1 MSVWIRNLRDT
12 LKHYPVLILHGN
24 VRDKYIYIDEERRV
38 KEDRVYENL
47 TALLKHIR
55 SLLPQAFEKTIFYD
69 AVEHERQENATD
81 PSGLSSPPMPGA
93 SRSDLDATAPRA
105 GGDSLIPPSR
115 VFARWNRMLRQSEHN
130 HFIVVFYLDKVVP
143 FKSSL
148 TFEEMQTLLWLEK
161 AIENIQPNHRLI
173 LVALQD
179 SLVPVE
185 LYLHAP
191 NCRILPV
198 PMPDKLDRLR
208 YVQHRLGNKLQEY
221 HELLADLTDG
231 LFLRD
236 VERIVREVSRSES
249 ASLNEVRRMVNKYR
263 IGEQEDYWEALNI
276 EKLNSAM
283 TWFEKEEGV
292 KGQKEPIRRLVQM
305 LCLARAGL
313 SGIASGARA
322 KPKGVLFFAGP
333 TGVGKTYLAKK
344 LAKFLFSSEDAFLRF
359 DMSEYKEEHTVSKLI
374 GSPPGYVGYERGGVL
389 TNAVRERPFCVILF
403 DEIEKAHPRIMDIFL
418 QILDDGRLMD
428 SRGQTVFFTE
438 SIIIFTSNLG
448 TRTTDSLGRSIDERE
463 QLETIL
469 GDQTLSDEERQRR
482 VREHFVQCVEHFFMY
497 EISRPEL
504 LNRIGHNIVPFNYI
518 HSEDVQR
525 EIVSSHLQR
534 IKQDFEEQYK
544 KRGYSLEWQ
553 SDVVDWLVKK
563 HSERIALFGGR
574 GITNAI
580 EQEIVVPLSIAVLK
594 RMKGFQGTKFLVRVK
609 EAGSGIRVE

>member
-24 VRDKYIYIDEERRV
+24 VRDKYIDEEG
-38 KEDRVYENL
+38 RVYENL

-81 PSGLSSPPMPGA
+81 PSGLSRPPMPGA

-179 SLVPVE
+179 SFVPVE

-198 PMPDKLDRLR
+198 PMPDKLDRLS

-263 IGEQEDYWEALNI
+263 IGEQEDYWEALDI
-276 EKLNSAM
+276 KKLSSAM

-580 EQEIVVPLSIAVLK
+580 EQEIVVPLSIAVLQ
-594 RMKGFQGTKFLVRVK
+594 RMKGFQGTKFLVRVE
-609 EAGSGIRVE
+609 EASSGIRVE

>member
-24 VRDKYIYIDEERRV
+24 VRDKYIDEEG
-38 KEDRVYENL
+38 RVYENL

-81 PSGLSSPPMPGA
+81 PSGLSRPPMPGA

-179 SLVPVE
+179 SFVPVE

-198 PMPDKLDRLR
+198 PMPDKLDRLS

-594 RMKGFQGTKFLVRVK
+594 RMKGFQGTKFLVRVE

>member
-24 VRDKYIYIDEERRV
+24 VRDKYIDE
-38 KEDRVYENL
+38 EDRVYENL

-198 PMPDKLDRLR
+198 PMPDKLDRLS

-276 EKLNSAM
+276 EKLDSAM
-283 TWFEKEEGV
+283 TWFEKKEGV

>member
-24 VRDKYIYIDEERRV
+24 VRDKYIDEEG
-38 KEDRVYENL
+38 RVYENL

-81 PSGLSSPPMPGA
+81 PSALSRPPMPGA

-179 SLVPVE
+179 SFVPVE

-198 PMPDKLDRLR
+198 PMPDKLDRLS

-263 IGEQEDYWEALNI
+263 IGEQEDYWEALDI
-276 EKLNSAM
+276 KKLSSAM

-534 IKQDFEEQYK
+534 IIQDFEEQYK

-580 EQEIVVPLSIAVLK
+580 EQEIVVPLSIAVLQ
-594 RMKGFQGTKFLVRVK
+594 RMKGFQGTKFLVRVE
-609 EAGSGIRVE
+609 EASSGIRVE

>member
-24 VRDKYIYIDEERRV
+24 VRDKYIDE
-38 KEDRVYENL
+38 EDRVYENL

-179 SLVPVE
+179 SFVPVE

-198 PMPDKLDRLR
+198 PMPDKLDRLS

-263 IGEQEDYWEALNI
+263 IGEQEDYWEALDI
-276 EKLNSAM
+276 KKLSSAM

-580 EQEIVVPLSIAVLK
+580 EQEIVVPLSIAVLQ
-594 RMKGFQGTKFLVRVK
+594 RMKGFQGTKFLVRVE
-609 EAGSGIRVE
+609 EASSGIRVE

>member
-24 VRDKYIYIDEERRV
+24 VRDKYIDEEG
-38 KEDRVYENL
+38 RVYENL

-198 PMPDKLDRLR
+198 PMPDKLDRLS

-276 EKLNSAM
+276 EKLDSAM
-283 TWFEKEEGV
+283 TWFEKKEGV

>member
-24 VRDKYIYIDEERRV
+24 VRDKYIDEEG
-38 KEDRVYENL
+38 RVYENL

-81 PSGLSSPPMPGA
+81 PSGLSRPPMPGA

-179 SLVPVE
+179 SFVPVE

-198 PMPDKLDRLR
+198 PMPDKLDRLS

-263 IGEQEDYWEALNI
+263 IGEQEDYWEALDI
-276 EKLNSAM
+276 KKLNSAM

-594 RMKGFQGTKFLVRVK
+594 RMKGFQGTKFLVRVE
-609 EAGSGIRVE
+609 EASSGIRVE

>member
-24 VRDKYIYIDEERRV
+24 VRDKYIDEEG
-38 KEDRVYENL
+38 RVYENL

-81 PSGLSSPPMPGA
+81 PSGLSRPPMPGA

-179 SLVPVE
+179 SFVPVE

-198 PMPDKLDRLR
+198 PMPDKLDRLS

-594 RMKGFQGTKFLVRVK
+594 RMKGFQGTKFLVRVE
-609 EAGSGIRVE
+609 EASSGIRVE

>member
-24 VRDKYIYIDEERRV
+24 VRDKYIDE
-38 KEDRVYENL
+38 EDRVYENL

-81 PSGLSSPPMPGA
+81 PSGLSRPPMPGA

-179 SLVPVE
+179 SFVPVE

-198 PMPDKLDRLR
+198 PMPDKLDRLS

-276 EKLNSAM
+276 EKLDSAM
-283 TWFEKEEGV
+283 TWFEKKEGV